1 MQRVS
6 ALLPSWDRNSKSS
19 IQSKSSLDKVRG
31 WADKIPSPA
40 ARFSNSRLAKEL
52 FWPATLDKECDKAAR
67 IIRSF
72 CNDGFSAP
80 DDRPGLWTSGS
91 GGSGILI
98 ARKTDGSWSPP
109 SGLMLQTPSLGFVLG
124 VDIYDC
130 ILVINTFTVLEIFAR
145 QKFTLGTDVSL
156 TAGPVVSLGLLEND
170 VRCADLSDTVV
181 AYVKAK
187 GQLSEIKLDGTLLSE
202 RADENERFYGMKIGV
217 PKILA
222 GDINQSLPQTR
233 PLSEML
239 KAAEGRTDYDTA
251 LVEQLSAQ
259 PAPGDAT
266 IESPTTANGAV
277 HTFGVPD
284 VDDPDPFGVAALEMA
299 GMEIREAGTRLRP
312 ESSQFDYNPSPSS
325 PLFPRLSRRSVDTY
339 ISRSNRGSYMS
350 NKTIATERSQV
361 TDAGTQTFT
370 STPETTPS
378 QSEDGNPRQPNDDA
392 PEVKEPEEV
401 DYTKIDLSA
410 LRKLSNFPDLEEE
423 PTETIT
429 MTEEKDVNKKETNSA
444 KEPESKPEGKTES
457 ESENMP
463 ASKSENK
470 RESTG
475 ASPADNTEQ
484 VPIKGRN
491 DSLDE
496 GTAADNNDD
505 DEDEDDEDDFEDAE
519 EAVVFEVVTA
529 QTPQRMAMRAS
540 QGVQA
545 KGSVVTIPRRV
556 PPPLPARSP
565 ARASRQKSQMIG
577 EGMVSSPLRQEFDL
591 HPEDE
596 ELLTPR
602 PQDAQ
607 TMQLEENSG
616 SVAIVRTNEP
626 PTSEREV
633 KVVEQHPTPFA
644 ESQNSVSPSPKIE
657 ERSPKRDSVVTQR
670 SSSADEQANRTSG
683 HAVSLS
689 VS

>member
-1 MQRVS
+1 
-6 ALLPSWDRNSKSS
+6 
-19 IQSKSSLDKVRG
+19 
-31 WADKIPSPA
+31 
-40 ARFSNSRLAKEL
+40 
-52 FWPATLDKECDKAAR
+52 
-67 IIRSF
+67 
-72 CNDGFSAP
+72 
-80 DDRPGLWTSGS
+80 
-91 GGSGILI
+91 
-98 ARKTDGSWSPP
+98 
-109 SGLMLQTPSLGFVLG
+109 MLQTPSLGFVLG

-156 TAGPVVSLGLLEND
+156 TTGPVVSLGLLEND

-266 IESPTTANGAV
+266 IESPTTANGTV

-284 VDDPDPFGVAALEMA
+284 VDDPDPFGVVALEMA

-392 PEVKEPEEV
+392 PEVREPEEV

-423 PTETIT
+423 PTETIA

-457 ESENMP
+457 E
-463 ASKSENK
+463 NK
-470 RESTG
+470 RENTG
-475 ASPADNTEQ
+475 ASPADNTEP

-491 DSLDE
+491 DSLDK
-496 GTAADNNDD
+496 GNAADNNDD

-540 QGVQA
+540 QGVQV

-591 HPEDE
+591 RPGDE

-616 SVAIVRTNEP
+616 SATMVQTNEP
-626 PTSEREV
+626 PTSEQEV
-633 KVVEQHPTPFA
+633 KVVQQPPTPVA
-644 ESQNSVSPSPKIE
+644 ESQDSVSPSPKIE
-657 ERSPKRDSVVTQR
+657 ERSPKHDSVVPRR
-670 SSSADEQANRTSG
+670 SSSAEEQPNPTSS
-683 HAVSLS
+683 HAVPLS

>member
-1 MQRVS
+1 
-6 ALLPSWDRNSKSS
+6 
-19 IQSKSSLDKVRG
+19 
-31 WADKIPSPA
+31 
-40 ARFSNSRLAKEL
+40 
-52 FWPATLDKECDKAAR
+52 
-67 IIRSF
+67 
-72 CNDGFSAP
+72 
-80 DDRPGLWTSGS
+80 
-91 GGSGILI
+91 
-98 ARKTDGSWSPP
+98 
-109 SGLMLQTPSLGFVLG
+109 MLQTPSLGFVLG

-156 TAGPVVSLGLLEND
+156 TNGPVVSLGLLEND
-170 VRCADLSDTVV
+170 VRCADLSDTVI
-181 AYVKAK
+181 AYIKAK

-233 PLSEML
+233 PLSEVL

-251 LVEQLSAQ
+251 LVEQVSAR
-259 PAPGDAT
+259 PAPGDAN
-266 IESPTTANGAV
+266 IESPTSANDAA

-339 ISRSNRGSYMS
+339 VSRSNRGSYMS

-401 DYTKIDLSA
+401 DYTKIDLSV

-429 MTEEKDVNKKETNSA
+429 MTEEKDVNEKETDSA
-444 KEPESKPEGKTES
+444 KGPESKPESKPES
-457 ESENMP
+457 ESENTP
-463 ASKSENK
+463 ESKSESNSESK

-475 ASPADNTEQ
+475 ASPADDAEQ
-484 VPIKGRN
+484 VPVNGRH
-491 DSLDE
+491 DSLDRDN
-496 GTAADNNDD
+496 AADNNND

-540 QGVQA
+540 QGVQV

-565 ARASRQKSQMIG
+565 ARSSRQKSQMIG

-591 HPEDE
+591 RPEDE

-602 PQDAQ
+602 PQDAP

-616 SVAIVRTNEP
+616 SVTRVQTNEP
-626 PTSEREV
+626 PTSGQEV
-633 KVVEQHPTPFA
+633 KVVEQPPTPIA
-644 ESQNSVSPSPKIE
+644 ESRGSVSPSPKIE
-657 ERSPKRDSVVTQR
+657 ERSPKRDSVGPQR
-670 SSSADEQANRTSG
+670 SPSTEEQANPTSS
-683 HAVSLS
+683 HALPLS

>member
-1 MQRVS
+1 
-6 ALLPSWDRNSKSS
+6 
-19 IQSKSSLDKVRG
+19 
-31 WADKIPSPA
+31 
-40 ARFSNSRLAKEL
+40 
-52 FWPATLDKECDKAAR
+52 
-67 IIRSF
+67 
-72 CNDGFSAP
+72 
-80 DDRPGLWTSGS
+80 
-91 GGSGILI
+91 
-98 ARKTDGSWSPP
+98 
-109 SGLMLQTPSLGFVLG
+109 MLQTPSLGFVLG

-156 TAGPVVSLGLLEND
+156 TTGPVVSLGLLEND

-233 PLSEML
+233 PLSEVL

-251 LVEQLSAQ
+251 LVEQVSAQ

-266 IESPTTANGAV
+266 IESPASANGAV

-284 VDDPDPFGVAALEMA
+284 MDDPDPFGVAALEMA

-325 PLFPRLSRRSVDTY
+325 PLFPRLGRRSVDTY

-361 TDAGTQTFT
+361 TDAGTQTFA

-401 DYTKIDLSA
+401 DYTKVDLSA

-429 MTEEKDVNKKETNSA
+429 MTEEKDVNEKKTYSA
-444 KEPESKPEGKTES
+444 KEPESKPESKTEG

-463 ASKSENK
+463 ESKSESNSESK

-475 ASPADNTEQ
+475 ASPAGDAGQ
-484 VPIKGRN
+484 VPINGRN
-491 DSLDE
+491 DSLDK
-496 GTAADNNDD
+496 GDAVDNNDD

-529 QTPQRMAMRAS
+529 QTPQAMAMRAS

-596 ELLTPR
+596 DLLTPR
-602 PQDAQ
+602 PQDAP

-616 SVAIVRTNEP
+616 SVTIVQTNEP
-626 PTSEREV
+626 LTGEQEV
-633 KVVEQHPTPFA
+633 KVIEQPPTPIA
-644 ESQNSVSPSPKIE
+644 ESQDSVNPFPKIE
-657 ERSPKRDSVVTQR
+657 ERSPKHDSIVPQR
-670 SSSADEQANRTSG
+670 SSSAEEQANPASS
-683 HAVSLS
+683 HAVPLS

>member
-1 MQRVS
+1 
-6 ALLPSWDRNSKSS
+6 
-19 IQSKSSLDKVRG
+19 
-31 WADKIPSPA
+31 
-40 ARFSNSRLAKEL
+40 
-52 FWPATLDKECDKAAR
+52 
-67 IIRSF
+67 
-72 CNDGFSAP
+72 
-80 DDRPGLWTSGS
+80 
-91 GGSGILI
+91 
-98 ARKTDGSWSPP
+98 
-109 SGLMLQTPSLGFVLG
+109 MLQTPSLGFVLG

-156 TAGPVVSLGLLEND
+156 TTGPVVSLGLLEND

-233 PLSEML
+233 PLSEVL

-259 PAPGDAT
+259 PAPGDAS
-266 IESPTTANGAV
+266 IESPTSANGAV

-350 NKTIATERSQV
+350 NKTMATERSQV
-361 TDAGTQTFT
+361 TDAGTQTFP

-429 MTEEKDVNKKETNSA
+429 MTEEKDVNEKETNSA
-444 KEPESKPEGKTES
+444 KEPESKPESKIES

-463 ASKSENK
+463 ESKSESNPESK
-470 RESTG
+470 RESAG
-475 ASPADNTEQ
+475 ASSADYAGQ
-484 VPIKGRN
+484 VPINGSN
-491 DSLDE
+491 DSLDK
-496 GTAADNNDD
+496 GNAAENNDD
-505 DEDEDDEDDFEDAE
+505 DEDEEDEDDFEDAE

-529 QTPQRMAMRAS
+529 QTPQALAMKAS
-540 QGVQA
+540 QVVQA
-545 KGSVVTIPRRV
+545 KGSVVTIPRRA

-596 ELLTPR
+596 DLLTPR
-602 PQDAQ
+602 PHDAP

-616 SVAIVRTNEP
+616 SVTIVQTNEP
-626 PTSEREV
+626 PASEQEV
-633 KVVEQHPTPFA
+633 KVVEQPPTPIA
-644 ESQNSVSPSPKIE
+644 ESRNSVSPSPKIE
-657 ERSPKRDSVVTQR
+657 ERSPKRDSVVPQR
-670 SSSADEQANRTSG
+670 SSSAEEQANLTSS
-683 HAVSLS
+683 HAVPLS